1 MNAHEHS
8 EAPALTAR
16 EKRAAQIQTAC
27 EQLLALGEPPTCE
40 RVRQLLGRG
49 SMTTISEHVRNF
61 RQKLEQDAVAL
72 SPEALAIVQNAAR
85 QLQRQIV
92 ADADR
97 RWASDRAQHTT
108 MVDDLSSRLAV
119 ALADLQ
125 MLEAENDQQRTVI
138 AALQQDLA
146 RVERELY
153 AAQRVNEVLAT
164 RRSQSKPSHPAAEQG
179 ELDV

>member
-1 MNAHEHS
+1 MKS
-8 EAPALTAR
+8 
-16 EKRAAQIQTAC
+16 
-27 EQLLALGEPPTCE
+27 
-40 RVRQLLGRG
+40 
-49 SMTTISEHVRNF
+49 
-61 RQKLEQDAVAL
+61 
-72 SPEALAIVQNAAR
+72 
-85 QLQRQIV
+85 
-92 ADADR
+92 
-97 RWASDRAQHTT
+97 
-108 MVDDLSSRLAV
+108 LAV